1 VREGRRGE
9 FAAFGWNPD
18 DIPDPGERETFERSK
33 LKWDEVREGQHA
45 GMLEW
50 YRNLIRLRR
59 SSASLSDG
67 DLGHVKVEFDE
78 TKRWLTMERGPV
90 KVFCNL
96 GSAAVEFR
104 KPERTS
110 LVLASRGDVV
120 VAEGKIMLPP
130 DTLAILSEET
140 V

>member
-1 VREGRRGE
+1 
-9 FAAFGWNPD
+9 
-18 DIPDPGERETFERSK
+18 
-33 LKWDEVREGQHA
+33 
-45 GMLEW
+45 
-50 YRNLIRLRR
+50 
-59 SSASLSDG
+59 
-67 DLGHVKVEFDE
+67 
-78 TKRWLTMERGPV
+78 MERGPV